1 MRYGPH
7 EELESFDWAF
17 GGVPYVVTK
26 DGEKKTLKIGDDC
39 IYEGSEIASFVRFGE
54 RTMLGATATALKFFS
69 TTDSKSINT
78 LALREVRRIKD
89 QDLFLT
95 ALKLGHSYDLWA
107 SKGGLLKATTIY
119 EMALHEDEEFG
130 DSTLHWIEGDLDL
143 KSEKMRVLQH
153 QMPIPR
159 VACKDLQPIEEL
171 IGNRDQNLGI
181 PDRDEKP
188 LIGTVGIIDED
199 EDKRFVFTSNDG
211 QSFNFDRGAANTS
224 KVKEWRAERDE
235 WMGETVEIEW
245 KCVYHQP
252 DDQPRQEAPRA
263 HLDEKFTRKR
273 REEEQD
279 KQTKPTRAKQK

>member
-1 MRYGPH
+1 
-7 EELESFDWAF
+7 
-17 GGVPYVVTK
+17 
-26 DGEKKTLKIGDDC
+26 
-39 IYEGSEIASFVRFGE
+39 
-54 RTMLGATATALKFFS
+54 
-69 TTDSKSINT
+69 
-78 LALREVRRIKD
+78 
-89 QDLFLT
+89 
-95 ALKLGHSYDLWA
+95 
-107 SKGGLLKATTIY
+107 
-119 EMALHEDEEFG
+119 MALHEDEEFG

-199 EDKRFVFTSNDG
+199 EDKRFVFTSKDG

-245 KCVYHQP
+245 KCVYHKP
-252 DDQPRQEAPRA
+252 DDRRARQEARPE
-263 HLDEKFTRKR
+263 LISMKIYEEKE
-273 REEEQD
+273 REEEQEQTD
-279 KQTKPTRAKQK
+279 KTDSSEAKISNQ